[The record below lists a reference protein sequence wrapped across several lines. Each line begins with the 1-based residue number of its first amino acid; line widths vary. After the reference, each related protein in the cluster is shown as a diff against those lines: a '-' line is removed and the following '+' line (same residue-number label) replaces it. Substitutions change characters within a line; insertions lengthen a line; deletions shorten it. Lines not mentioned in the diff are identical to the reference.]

1 MKNRYYDL
9 NSYLRSIFGCRVQKI
24 SLDAGLTCPN
34 RDGSIATGGCI
45 YCNSRG
51 SGTGALQKG
60 LSITEQILKGKESL
74 KRRYKAKKFIA
85 YFQSFSNT
93 YGPYE
98 KLKGLYKEALA
109 IDDIVGLSVGTRP
122 DCVDESILT
131 LLEGYTKDY
140 LVWIEYGIQ
149 SIHDRTLTFINR
161 GHDVR
166 CFKRAVKAT
175 RTRGIKICTH
185 VILGLPFED
194 RRDMLATAEAVAAM
208 GIDGIKIHLLYVI
221 KGTGMEKL
229 YQEGTY
235 RCLEQDEY
243 ANLVCDFLELLP
255 PDMVIQRLTGDPH
268 PDELVAPEWSLRKN
282 ETLSLIKKILADRD
296 SWQGKGFNKISSA

>member
-166 CFKRAVKAT
+166 CFKRAVEAT

-194 RRDMLATAEAVAAM
+194 RRDMLATAKAVAAM

-296 SWQGKGFNKISSA
+296 SWQGKRSGP